1 MIDVVVIEFVSEA
14 KAEEVREL
22 LLQLQ
27 REYLIELE
35 DAIIA
40 IKQPDGRIRLNELS
54 HPVAGG
60 AVSGSLLGLIVGAFF
75 LMPVTGAALGAATGA
90 LGGALADANV
100 DEPFIEGVTA
110 TLESGSAAL
119 FLLLRKVTTDKV
131 LAELKG
137 VGGTVL
143 RTSFD
148 RTREN
153 ALREAIAAAGVGQPT
168 RLTQ

>member
-1 MIDVVVIEFVSEA
+1 MTDVVVVEFQSEA
-14 KAEEVREL
+14 KAEEVRQL
-22 LLQLQ
+22 LLEMQ
-27 REYLIELE
+27 REYLIDLE

-40 IKQPDGRIRLNELS
+40 IKQPDGRIKLNQLS

-60 AVSGSLLGLIVGAFF
+60 AVSGSMLGLIVGAFF
-75 LMPVTGAALGAATGA
+75 LMPATGAALGAATGA
-90 LGGALADANV
+90 LGGALAEADINQ
-100 DEPFIEGVTA
+100 PFIEEVAA

-137 VGGTVL
+137 VGGKVL

-153 ALREAIAAAGVGQPT
+153 ALREAIAAAGVGQPVN
-168 RLTQ
+168 LN

>member
-1 MIDVVVIEFVSEA
+1 MIEVVVVEFPTEA

-22 LLQLQ
+22 LLEMQ
-27 REYLIELE
+27 REYLIDLE

-40 IKQPDGRIRLNELS
+40 IKQPDGRIKLNELS
-54 HPVAGG
+54 HPVIGG

-75 LMPVTGAALGAATGA
+75 LMPATGAALGAATGA
-90 LGGALADANV
+90 LGGALTDANINQ
-100 DEPFIEGVTA
+100 PFIDGVAA

-119 FLLLRKVTTDKV
+119 FLLIRKVTADKV

-137 VGGTVL
+137 VGGKVL
-143 RTSFD
+143 QTSLD

-153 ALREAIAAAGVGQPT
+153 ALREAIAAAGVDPQ
-168 RLTQ
+168 TQLN